1 MNIFKL
7 PDLGE
12 GLTEVEIVEWLVAVG
27 DDVEVDQPLVSVE
40 TAKAIVEIPSPQ
52 QGKIYKLYGD
62 VSDIVQVGDPL
73 IEFEGEAVETGQEA
87 EKRSQESRE
96 DTGTVVGEVVV
107 GKDVVN
113 ERATSVGHTSS
124 GIRATPAVRALAKR
138 MDVDLSVVTPSGPN
152 ETIIAADVQRVAK
165 IFEEVG
171 PLQPLRGVRRAMAK
185 TMARSNAEVVP
196 VTIYDD
202 VDIDSWKAQGDI
214 TIRLIRAIVRACE
227 KEPSLNAWYD
237 AHAMGRRLL
246 KKIDLGIAVDTSDG
260 LFVPVLRKVNERTPD
275 DLRKGLEAI
284 KRDVKARS
292 IPPEELRGYSFTLS
306 NFGVFAGRYA
316 NPIVVPPSV
325 AILGSGKVRQE
336 VVACD
341 GQPAVHWVMPLSLT
355 FDHRAVTGGE
365 ATRFMGVVIAD
376 LSLPE

>member
-12 GLTEVEIVEWLVAVG
+12 GLTEVEIVEWLVKVG
-27 DDVEVDQPLVSVE
+27 DEVALDQRLVTVE

-52 QGKIYKLYGD
+52 PGKIYKLYGEVAD
-62 VSDIVQVGDPL
+62 FVQVGDPL
-73 IEFEGEAVETGQEA
+73 IEFESDARQKSSPA
-87 EKRSQESRE
+87 IEKRE

-113 ERATSVGHTSS
+113 EKATSVGQSSS
-124 GIRATPAVRALAKR
+124 GIKATPAVRALAKR

-152 ETIIAADVQRVAK
+152 ETITAADVQRVAK

-171 PLQPLRGVRRAMAK
+171 PLEKLRGVRRAMAN

-202 VDIDSWKAQGDI
+202 VDIESWKGKDDI
-214 TIRLIRAIVRACE
+214 TMRLIRSIVYACG

-237 AHAMGRRLL
+237 SHALGRRVL
-246 KKIDLGIAVDTSDG
+246 KKVHLGIAVDTSDG
-260 LFVPVLRKVNERTPD
+260 LFVPVLRDVNERAPE
-275 DLRKGLEAI
+275 DLRQGLDAI

-292 IPPEELRGYSFTLS
+292 IPPEELRGYTFTLS
-306 NFGVFAGRYA
+306 NFGVYAGRYA
-316 NPIVVPPSV
+316 NPIIVPPTV
-325 AILGSGKVRQE
+325 AILGAGKVRKE
-336 VVACD
+336 VVAID
-341 GQPAVHWVMPLSLT
+341 DSPAVHWVLPLSLT

-365 ATRFMGVVIAD
+365 ATRFMGYVIED
-376 LSLPE
+376 LYLGK